1 MNCYLLQIGSQFQD
15 LARGV
20 SGFASD
26 LAGGNSTA
34 AQVAAI
40 EMIAASIDEWLEAQA
55 LPQLKPKALP

>member
-1 MNCYLLQIGSQFQD
+1 MGSQFQD

-20 SGFASD
+20 SGFAND

-55 LPQLKPKALP
+55 LPELTPRGLPPSRK